1 MFNFFRS
8 ASSSQSMQ
16 SPFALNRRANQIA
29 QSQPELAIQLRMLAA
44 YGSKK
49 QARTSGAKAGSAAS
63 AVSNLQPHAEVRTPR
78 IFA

>member
-8 ASSSQSMQ
+8 ASSSQAVQ

-49 QARTSGAKAGSAAS
+49 QARTSDAKVAGATSAA
-63 AVSNLQPHAEVRTPR
+63 NLLQPHAEVRTPR

>member
-1 MFNFFRS
+1 MFNFFRN
-8 ASSSQSMQ
+8 ASSSQSVQ

-49 QARTSGAKAGSAAS
+49 QARAGVKASHSAS